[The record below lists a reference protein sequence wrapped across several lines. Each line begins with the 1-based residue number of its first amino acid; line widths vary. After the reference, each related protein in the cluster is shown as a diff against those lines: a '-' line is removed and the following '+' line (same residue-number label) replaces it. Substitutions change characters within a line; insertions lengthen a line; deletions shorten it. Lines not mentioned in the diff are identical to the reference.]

1 MEYENQNGGKD
12 NERKNKR
19 NSKDSNMVS
28 SISRHDADNRIWSI
42 GGTKMST
49 KANKKKYGVT
59 IVDGSSGYCVTRYY
73 NNIKEAKEMA
83 RLYSGILLTLRE
95 DKA

>member
-1 MEYENQNGGKD
+1 
-12 NERKNKR
+12 
-19 NSKDSNMVS
+19 
-28 SISRHDADNRIWSI
+28 
-42 GGTKMST
+42 MST

-83 RLYSGILLTLRE
+83 RLYSGILFTLRE